1 MKIIKSFNILKKEI
15 NYCSN
20 IGFVP
25 TMGSLHQGHVSLIK
39 LAKKKNKKVLVSI
52 FVNPTQFNEKKDF
65 IKYPRNLKKDIALLK
80 KLKINYLFLPNENEI
95 YKALGTGDAVL
106 KTKKLIT
113 GSHFL
118 ILFPDDLILK
128 KNCSK
133 EMISLHKKFNCSVMA
148 SIKVNKKNVSRW
160 GIFSIK
166 KKISKK
172 NFLINDVVEKPKQ
185 NEAPSNNAVIGRY
198 ILPVEIFKKLE
209 IQNKGIGGE
218 IHITDSIRKLI
229 FNNFKFIG
237 HNFAGKYLDCG
248 TMDGYIKSSLEIS
261 KL

>member
-1 MKIIKSFNILKKEI
+1 MGHIL
-15 NYCSN
+15 N
-20 IGFVP
+20 
-25 TMGSLHQGHVSLIK
+25 
-39 LAKKKNKKVLVSI
+39 
-52 FVNPTQFNEKKDF
+52 
-65 IKYPRNLKKDIALLK
+65 
-80 KLKINYLFLPNENEI
+80 
-95 YKALGTGDAVL
+95 
-106 KTKKLIT
+106 
-113 GSHFL
+113 
-118 ILFPDDLILK
+118 
-128 KNCSK
+128 
-133 EMISLHKKFNCSVMA
+133 
-148 SIKVNKKNVSRW
+148 
-160 GIFSIK
+160 K

-209 IQNKGIGGE
+209 IQNNGIGGE